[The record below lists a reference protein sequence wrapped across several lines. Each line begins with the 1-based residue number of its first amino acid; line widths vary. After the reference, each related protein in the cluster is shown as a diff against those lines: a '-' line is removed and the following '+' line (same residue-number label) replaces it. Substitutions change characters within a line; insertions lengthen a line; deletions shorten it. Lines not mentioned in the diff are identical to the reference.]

1 MRDMVT
7 VYNKSAGKLVY
18 TFPDG
23 FRREF
28 AAGERMTVP
37 VEELKK
43 LAQQPNGRVMIAE
56 FLQVYDP
63 VVLRYLLNGSVG
75 PEYWITE
82 EQLPHWMETCS
93 LAAFQDALD
102 FAPLGTKE
110 LIKRYAVSMPLND
123 YNKCKAIKTQL
134 GYDVEAMIKM
144 KEEEEAEKPAAAGPT
159 GRRVSTN
166 STTQPTAAQEVRQRR
181 VQ

>member
-1 MRDMVT
+1 MRKEVL

-18 TFPDG
+18 SFPDG

-28 AAGERMTVP
+28 AAGEKAMIP
-37 VEELKK
+37 VAELEK
-43 LAQQPNGRVMIAE
+43 LSQQPYGKTMIAQ

-63 VVLRYLLNGSVG
+63 VVVRYLLNGGVG

-82 EQLPHWMETCS
+82 EQLPNWMNTCS

-123 YNKCKAIKTQL
+123 YAKCRAIKEQL

-144 KEEEEAEKPAAAGPT
+144 REEEEAEKPAAAVPSA
-159 GRRVSTN
+159 RRAEVKTA
-166 STTQPTAAQEVRQRR
+166 TQALAAEPRQRR

>member
-1 MRDMVT
+1 MRDTVT

-28 AAGERMTVP
+28 AAGERITLP
-37 VEELKK
+37 VKELER
-43 LAQQPNGRVMIAE
+43 LAQQPNGRLIIAE

-63 VVLRYLLNGSVG
+63 VVLRYLLNGGVG

-82 EQLPHWMETCS
+82 EQLPNWMKTCT
-93 LAAFQDALD
+93 LPAFQDALD

-123 YNKCKAIKTQL
+123 YAKCKAIKDQL
-134 GYDVEAMIKM
+134 GFDVEAMIKM
-144 KEEEEAEKPAAAGPT
+144 KEEEEAEKPAAPAQT
-159 GRRVSTN
+159 RRVK
-166 STTQPTAAQEVRQRR
+166 TTIETPVAEPRKRR
-181 VQ
+181 VE

>member
-1 MRDMVT
+1 MRDEVI

-18 TFPDG
+18 SFPDG

-28 AAGERMTVP
+28 AAGERMMVP
-37 VEELKK
+37 VAELSK
-43 LAQQPNGRVMIAE
+43 LAQQPSGKTIISE

-63 VVLRYLLNGSVG
+63 VVLRYLLNGGVG

-82 EQLPHWMETCS
+82 EKLPQWMQTCS

-110 LIKRYAVSMPLND
+110 LIKRYAVSLPLND
-123 YNKCKAIKTQL
+123 YAKCRAIKDQL
-134 GYDVEAMIKM
+134 GFDVEAMIKM
-144 KEEEEAEKPAAAGPT
+144 KEEEEAEKPAAPAQT
-159 GRRVSTN
+159 GRRVAS
-166 STTQPTAAQEVRQRR
+166 AAPAAAEPRQRR